1 MKYYMGIDV
10 GTNQSK
16 GVLVDENAVVIEI
29 AIRSHSI
36 ENPKPGYFEMDAMI
50 WWEELCSLSN
60 ELLNKSK
67 VNKEAIDVLGISAMG
82 CDCLSVD
89 EQGKPLMK
97 AILYGIDHRAVN
109 EINYL
114 NEYYGDQAKAVFLH
128 DLCSSDV
135 APKILWIKNNLPEV
149 YQNTYKFLTA
159 SSFLTYK
166 LTGKYVIDRY
176 LAEDFVPFYDLK
188 NNHIDKDN
196 CNLFIKDSHMADLSS
211 ATDIVGTITD
221 EGSRLM
227 GLSSHTRVICGTGDS
242 GAEAISTGVFNS
254 GDLMVQLGS
263 SCYFVYLC
271 DQLIQEDRL
280 WPSTFIIPDTF
291 SILGGTNTAG
301 TLTKWY
307 RDQLYFDEKNKEM
320 DAFTYMAN
328 DVNKIAAG
336 SDGLITL
343 PYFAG
348 ERTPINDEDASGL
361 IFGLKL
367 HHTRS
372 HLYRS
377 ALEGIAFSIAQHIE
391 ILEEHHLPIKKIM
404 LVGGGTQN
412 DAWLHI
418 IADVLQKVVGVCEV
432 SFGASYGDA
441 LLAMVA
447 SGRYTWK
454 ELEEVVKP
462 QRMIQP
468 NQDNQAIYKKYR
480 IIYDKLYQDNKKAMK
495 LL

>member
-16 GVLVDENAVVIEI
+16 GVLVDENAVVKQI

-50 WWEELCSLSN
+50 WWDELCSISN
-60 ELLNKSK
+60 ELLNKSN
-67 VNKEAIDVLGISAMG
+67 VQKEMISVLGISAMG

-89 EQGKPLMK
+89 EQGNPLMK
-97 AILYGIDHRAVN
+97 AILYGIDHRAIK
-109 EINYL
+109 EIESL
-114 NEYYGDQAKAVFLH
+114 NQYYGDAAYEVFQH
-128 DLCSSDV
+128 ELCSSDV

-149 YQNTYKFLTA
+149 YQKTYKFLTA

-166 LTGKYVIDRY
+166 LTGNYVIDRY

-188 NNHIDKDN
+188 NNVIDKEA
-196 CNLFIKDSHMADLSS
+196 CNLFIKDSQMADLSS
-211 ATDIVGTITD
+211 AEDIVGTVSSIAAD
-221 EGSRLM
+221 KM
-227 GLSSHTRVICGTGDS
+227 GLSSKTRVICGTGDS
-242 GAEAISTGVFNS
+242 GAEAISTGVFNP

-307 RDQLYFDEKNKEM
+307 RDQFYFDEKDKELN
-320 DAFTYMAN
+320 AFSFMAN
-328 DVNKIAAG
+328 DVESIPAG
-336 SDGLITL
+336 SDGVITL

-348 ERTPINDEDASGL
+348 ERTPINDEDACGL

-367 HHTRS
+367 HHTRT

-391 ILEEHHLPIKKIM
+391 ILEEHNLPIHKIM
-404 LVGGGTQN
+404 LVGGGTHN
-412 DAWLHI
+412 EAWLHI
-418 IADVLQKVVGVCEV
+418 IADVLQKEVGICEV

-441 LLAMVA
+441 LLAMV
-447 SGRYTWK
+447 GDGIYTWK
-454 ELEEVVKP
+454 ELEEKVKP
-462 QRMIQP
+462 QRIIQP
-468 NQDNQAIYKKYR
+468 NVKNKAIYKKYR
-480 IIYDKLYQDNKKAMK
+480 MIYDKLYQDNKKAMK